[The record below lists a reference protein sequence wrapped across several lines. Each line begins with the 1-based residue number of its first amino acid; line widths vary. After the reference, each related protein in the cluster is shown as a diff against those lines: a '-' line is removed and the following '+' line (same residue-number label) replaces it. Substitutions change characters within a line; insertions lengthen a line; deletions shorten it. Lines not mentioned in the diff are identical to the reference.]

1 MGTYAIAEPSF
12 NHLMLSSRLISEL
25 AQASS
30 TLRMTTERIDRAV
43 IVTAGGEL
51 DASNE
56 ATWRRLLNE
65 AAAAAGPPGPLV
77 VDASGLDFMGCCAY
91 AALAEEAERCRQH
104 GVQVRLVSNQ
114 SAVARVV
121 AACGLSE
128 LLPVDA
134 SVDAA
139 LSVFDSADW

>member
-1 MGTYAIAEPSF
+1 MGSYAMVEPSF
-12 NHLMLSSRLISEL
+12 NHLTLSSRLISEL

-30 TLRMTTERIDRAV
+30 TLRMTTERIDLAV

-56 ATWRRLLNE
+56 ATWRRLLSE

-77 VDASGLDFMGCCAY
+77 VDTSGLDFMGCCAY

-104 GVQVRLVSNQ
+104 GVQLRLVSNQ
-114 SAVARVV
+114 PVVARVV

-128 LLPVDA
+128 LLPVDE

>member
-12 NHLMLSSRLISEL
+12 SHLTLSSRLISEL
-25 AQASS
+25 AQARS
-30 TLRMTTERIDRAV
+30 TLRMTTECIDLAV

-56 ATWRRLLNE
+56 ATWRRLLSE

-77 VDASGLDFMGCCAY
+77 VDTSGLDFMGCCAY
-91 AALAEEAERCRQH
+91 AALAEEAQRAKAR
-104 GVQVRLVSNQ
+104 GVEVRLGRNQ
-114 SAVARVV
+114 PLVARIVR
-121 AACGLSE
+121 ACGRSE
-128 LLPVDA
+128 LLPVDR

-139 LSVFDSADW
+139 LSAYLDVD

>member
-1 MGTYAIAEPSF
+1 MGSYAIAEPSF
-12 NHLMLSSRLISEL
+12 NHVMLSSRLISEL
-25 AQASS
+25 AQARS
-30 TLRMTTERIDRAV
+30 TLRMTTERIDLAV

-56 ATWRRLLNE
+56 VTWRRLLSE
-65 AAAAAGPPGPLV
+65 AGAAAGPPGPLV
-77 VDASGLDFMGCCAY
+77 VDTSGLDFMGCCAY

-104 GVQVRLVSNQ
+104 GVQLRLVSNQ
-114 SAVARVV
+114 PVVARVV
-121 AACGLSE
+121 EACGLSE
-128 LLPVDA
+128 LLPVDR